1 MGNTERYPSYLS
13 CVAQALSTSP
23 HPLSVD
29 ALISSIER
37 ERPITKGVRQA
48 VHRAIKQL
56 FQAVPVAPNR
66 YGWLSR
72 LLNNNVFR
80 HPLTSEEARR
90 GFILL
95 DELEHAVFFPQFF
108 QSYQPEERRLK
119 IDLLGD
125 AVVEAEAYVERNTW
139 SLRLGKVFVEW
150 INELGGQGR
159 DDLLIFVHNA
169 VEGDYT
175 FRLQPR
181 ESRDETAVQNRNM
194 RLAVLAEEIVGDN
207 RRASEI
213 MPTAELAA
221 RLIGKGFFRDPAPSD
236 DLHYVLHHYSELL
249 FRNGLGYMQGAAHS
263 EAEEMLWGNTP
274 LWAGEAGSNDSFT
287 EYQEFLPQPRES
299 MDDLFEDG
307 ASAGFM
313 DDSCPSYEAYLQS
326 FSDLDQADE
335 PLSHSDFHLLEAELE
350 GLISLEEEFGYLLP
364 EQTARKDQLAER
376 LFIDPETLLD
386 NNDADG
392 SDFND
397 FDDPPFW
404 QN

>member
-13 CVAQALSTSP
+13 CVAQVLSTSP

-37 ERPITKGVRQA
+37 KRPITKGVRQA

-56 FQAVPVAPNR
+56 FQAVPVEPNR

-95 DELEHAVFFPQFF
+95 DELEHAIFFPQFF

-125 AVVEAEAYVERNTW
+125 AVIEAEAYVERNTW
-139 SLRLGKVFVEW
+139 SLRLGKEFVEW
-150 INELGGQGR
+150 INLLGGQGR
-159 DDLLIFVHNA
+159 DDLLIFVNDA
-169 VEGDYT
+169 VNGDYT

-194 RLAVLAEEIVGDN
+194 RLAVLAEEVVADN
-207 RRASEI
+207 RRVGEI

-221 RLIGKGFFRDPAPSD
+221 RLIGNGFFRDSAPSD

-249 FRNGLGYMQGAAHS
+249 FRNGLGYMHGAQQS
-263 EAEEMLWGNTP
+263 EPQEMLWSNSP
-274 LWAGEAGSNDSFT
+274 MWASEANPNDSLA
-287 EYQEFLPQPRES
+287 ELHEFLPQPRES

-307 ASAGFM
+307 ASAEFM

-326 FSDLDQADE
+326 FSDLEREGD

-364 EQTARKDQLAER
+364 EQIARKDQLAER

-386 NNDADG
+386 NDG
-392 SDFND
+392 DSSDFND